1 MRTELALLVVV
12 CLAAT
17 ACRGGGAPAVP
28 VTPPPTQVLLI
39 PAATATPRVL
49 RTPVALTPTPAA
61 LGGRPD
67 CPADWAAY
75 NDPDARFSLCYPATL
90 SAISERF
97 SLRGTA
103 VQIEPPDFA
112 TSRPEDRVFLLASWR
127 PSSYLQGPGPA
138 SLCAVFAQAGEASRQ
153 EGRMTLG
160 EAEAPTCLTEVHQIV
175 PGVGVTDQIDYY
187 QLIVEIPHLS
197 GGFLVIRTTY
207 SGPDFDASRGT
218 IMRMLATLALEE

>member
-1 MRTELALLVVV
+1 
-12 CLAAT
+12 
-17 ACRGGGAPAVP
+17 
-28 VTPPPTQVLLI
+28 
-39 PAATATPRVL
+39 
-49 RTPVALTPTPAA
+49 
-61 LGGRPD
+61 
-67 CPADWAAY
+67 
-75 NDPDARFSLCYPATL
+75 LCYPATL
-90 SAISERF
+90 RGISERF

-112 TSRPEDRVFLLASWR
+112 TSRPDQRVFLLASWR
-127 PSSYLQGPGPA
+127 PGPA

-153 EGRMTLG
+153 EGRMTVAG
-160 EAEAPTCLTEVHQIV
+160 AEARTCLTEVHQIV